1 MTFFLVKKS
10 QAAPGKRKSS
20 ATWSKNRRLAALHVA
35 NPAASGGIQP
45 APSPSQPFAA
55 VRGTL
60 HALLTTSPGAPCER
74 VLLQPCSGP
83 ASPSARPKTNR
94 RHSFLPCNYPTAS
107 QDTQPNFRSASTSK
121 SAACCISPACSF
133 LRSPLSFV
141 IPQPRRCQGS
151 SDGHTQGATPANLRA
166 LALWYVTA
174 LTLYALFR
182 RPPPECRLTRNS
194 TAQHVASAQDAAAVL
209 AAAARTSSHSAQL
222 SRPHSTR
229 LVFPPPQA
237 I

>member
-1 MTFFLVKKS
+1 MPPRLPHGAAAKRAAWSSRAAWRQYNRRRARTSRGVATSESSRPAQYATGRGACRVSGEVTFFLVKKS

-141 IPQPRRCQGS
+141 IPQPRRSVKAPRTG
-151 SDGHTQGATPANLRA
+151 TPKA
-166 LALWYVTA
+166 
-174 LTLYALFR
+174 
-182 RPPPECRLTRNS
+182 RPQQT
-194 TAQHVASAQDAAAVL
+194 
-209 AAAARTSSHSAQL
+209 
-222 SRPHSTR
+222 
-229 LVFPPPQA
+229 
-237 I
+237 